1 MALLILSYSA
11 LWTQAQD
18 REEPRKLSGNDGIEK
33 MPNIPMLLRP
43 RHTSDVQKAIIETG
57 LDVAKF
63 VWKQASGGDS
73 QSPTAVSLLV
83 YPEMDAHYKFD
94 YWGTGNSKIS
104 AVRKPGLHLPQ
115 DRSLDLKTWEEQL
128 AHFKEWLKL
137 LKADI
142 EAPNWLE
149 ILTKE
154 RELLES
160 SISASDENERFTEEE
175 KSIVSEQ
182 LDGIQE
188 LLVNALKEQNLP
200 LEEHKTKLDLI
211 AKEVLYLK
219 EGADRLGKK
228 DWKNTA
234 ISTFFGLISTVAFS
248 SEARTTIIN
257 AVKNLVDYLSG
268 IHLLLP
274 PI

>member
-1 MALLILSYSA
+1 
-11 LWTQAQD
+11 
-18 REEPRKLSGNDGIEK
+18 